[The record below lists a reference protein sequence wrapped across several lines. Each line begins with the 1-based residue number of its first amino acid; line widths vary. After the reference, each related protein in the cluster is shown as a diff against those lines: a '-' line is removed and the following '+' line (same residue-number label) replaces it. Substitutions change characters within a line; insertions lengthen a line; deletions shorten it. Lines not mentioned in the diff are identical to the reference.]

1 MTYNLRRLL
10 SGMKEAFA
18 RQMRKDLKSGDTK
31 ALDEHAAPYQECAI
45 AELHAYEDD
54 KVRKAGL

>member
-1 MTYNLRRLL
+1 MTYRLRHLL
-10 SGMKEAFA
+10 SHMKEAFA
-18 RQMRKDLKSGDTK
+18 RDMRKDLRAGDTK

-54 KVRKAGL
+54 KVRRAGL

>member
-18 RQMRKDLKSGDTK
+18 RKMRR
-31 ALDEHAAPYQECAI
+31 ALGANHFREMDELEKTYQECAI
-45 AELHAYEDD
+45 EELRIYEDD
-54 KVRKAGL
+54 RARRAGL